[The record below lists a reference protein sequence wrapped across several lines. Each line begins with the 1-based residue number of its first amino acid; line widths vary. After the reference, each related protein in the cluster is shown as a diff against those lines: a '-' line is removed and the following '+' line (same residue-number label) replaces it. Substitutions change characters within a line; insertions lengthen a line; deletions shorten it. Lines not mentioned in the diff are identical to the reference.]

1 MKEHSVISKRSLH
14 HAYDQ
19 GKRNLLWADSYI
31 RRFDKLFSATAP
43 LIGALA
49 PESIPALA
57 ATKAGL
63 ISYGHARDIARSGDQ
78 IKSAMT

>member
-1 MKEHSVISKRSLH
+1 MRLSNNLSKKSLH
-14 HAYDQ
+14 NAYET
-19 GKRNLLWADSYI
+19 GKRNLNWADGYI
-31 RRFDKLFSATAP
+31 RRFDKLFTATSP

-63 ISYGHARDIARSGDQ
+63 VSYGHARDIVRSADQ
-78 IKSAMT
+78 IKSALT